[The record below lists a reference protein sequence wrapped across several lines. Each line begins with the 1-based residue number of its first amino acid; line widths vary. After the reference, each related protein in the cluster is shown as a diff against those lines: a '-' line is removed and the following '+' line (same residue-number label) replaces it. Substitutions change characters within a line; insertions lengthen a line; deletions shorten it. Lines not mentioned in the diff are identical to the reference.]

1 MSRSS
6 RHRLPAEWEDQDAVL
21 LAWPHRE
28 TDWQPI
34 LAEAEAVYLE
44 LARQIS
50 LFEKLLII
58 TPEADQLTAKL
69 NAAGLDQSCIGLIA
83 IDTDD
88 TWIRDCGPITVFDG
102 DQALLLD
109 FQFNGW
115 GEKYPFRKDNRI
127 TRQLKDQAGLQR
139 AGYLRCELILEGGS
153 IESDGQGT
161 LLTTAG
167 CLLNPSRNPE
177 LKRADIEQQFSQL
190 LGCTHQLWLDNGQLS
205 GDDTDGHIDTLAR
218 LCPGDRILYVQCD
231 DPRDE
236 QYPELKQMEAQLR
249 QFRTRSGDPFAL
261 FPLPCPQP
269 CYSEGE
275 RLPASY
281 ANFLIINH
289 AVLVPTYADS
299 ADTEALQTIQQAF
312 PERTV
317 IGIDCRTLI
326 RQHGSLHCITMQLPK
341 GVCP

>member
-1 MSRSS
+1 MNRSS
-6 RHRLPAEWEDQDAVL
+6 SYRLPAEWEAQDAVL
-21 LAWPHRE
+21 LVWPHRG

-50 LFEKLLII
+50 RFENLLII
-58 TPEADQLTAKL
+58 TPETDQLAARL
-69 NAAGLDQSCIGLIA
+69 DVAGLDQSSIRLIA
-83 IDTDD
+83 IDTND
-88 TWIRDCGPITVFDG
+88 TWIRDCGPVTVFDG
-102 DQALLLD
+102 DQAMLLD

-115 GEKYPFRKDNRI
+115 GKKYPFSKDNRI
-127 TRQLKDQAGLQR
+127 TAQLKDQAWLQSSD
-139 AGYLRCELILEGGS
+139 YLRSELILEGGS

-161 LLTTAG
+161 LLTTAS
-167 CLLNPSRNPE
+167 CLLNPNRNPE
-177 LKRADIEQQFSQL
+177 LKRADIEQQLSRL
-190 LGCTHQLWLDNGQLS
+190 LGCTHQLWLDSGQLR

-236 QYPELKQMEAQLR
+236 QYAGLKQMEAQLR
-249 QFRTRSGDPFAL
+249 HFRTRSGEPFAL
-261 FPLPCPQP
+261 FPLPSPQP
-269 CYSEGE
+269 CYNRGE

-289 AVLVPTYADS
+289 AVLVPTYADA
-299 ADTEALQTIQQAF
+299 ADARALQTIQQVF

-317 IGIDCRTLI
+317 IGIDCRALI
-326 RQHGSLHCITMQLPK
+326 RQHGSLHCVTMQLPK
-341 GVCP
+341 GVCT